1 MSSDYEFSDEEAD
14 DVFDDDDMGMQ
25 DEDSDADSGMD
36 ILDDFKPTTTTT
48 RKPYDLPYESLTQSA
63 IESLMA
69 ADVDHIRGIFGV
81 DASTASLLLR
91 HLSWNKEKLIEK
103 YMDGASAMLVAA
115 GVTMPEPEPAST
127 TSTRGAGASATR
139 RPTRKTSAKQAS
151 PAPTSKKG
159 DGPFV
164 CPICFDDTPGVT
176 APALDCGHAAC
187 GACWGAYV
195 RTKIRDEGE
204 STCRCMA
211 EGCALVAPDAFV
223 KQVLLAS
230 SEDDSMG
237 AEAGEGAAT
246 YARFQELLVRHF
258 VACTSHL
265 KFCPHPGCT
274 NTVSCPGAAGRSVL
288 TTIVPTVSCGARGV
302 VSNISTS
309 STIAPSAPASV
320 ASGKKPISR
329 NNSMSASQELTRGK
343 EHKFCFG
350 CPIDSDHR
358 PVVCGVAS
366 LWLKKCRDDSETA
379 NWIKSNTKECAKC
392 MSTIEKNGGCNHM
405 TCKKC
410 KHEFCWVCMGPWSEH
425 GTAWYSCNRYEEK
438 AGIDARDSQS
448 KSRASL
454 ERYLHY
460 YNRWANH
467 EQSAKL
473 ALDLFAK
480 TEKKME
486 EMQVTSA
493 LTWIEVQ
500 FMKKAVEEVDK
511 CRMTLKWTYAMAY
524 YLAKG
529 NQKDLFEDN
538 QRDLEKA
545 VEDLSELLE
554 SPIEPE
560 NIPTLRQKVTDKT
573 VGFFFC
579 YCFIYTRR
587 RHVCLPSSLSTGLR
601 PEAQRD
607 RAGGHRGRLPRRAVV
622 VEREGRR
629 LRCAGGGV
637 VGCVR
642 PRVEFDLGEII
653 HSFVLSVS
661 VSFPSLP
668 FCRSLAL
675 HVHINRIA

>member
-25 DEDSDADSGMD
+25 DDDSDGDDGMD
-36 ILDDFKPTTTTT
+36 MDDFKVVPKTT
-48 RKPYDLPYESLTQSA
+48 RKAYELEYDSLTQAA
-63 IESLMA
+63 IEKLMEK
-69 ADVDHIRGIFGV
+69 DVEHIRGIFGV
-81 DASTASLLLR
+81 DASTAGLLLR
-91 HLSWNKEKLIEK
+91 HMSWNKERLIEK
-103 YMDGASAMLVAA
+103 YMDNANKMLVAA
-115 GVTMPEPEPAST
+115 GAAVPEPEPPRPS
-127 TSTRGAGASATR
+127 R
-139 RPTRKTSAKQAS
+139 RPTRKPKS
-151 PAPTSKKG
+151 PPKSET
-159 DGPFV
+159 FV
-164 CPICFDDTPGVT
+164 CSICFDDAPDLTPL
-176 APALDCGHAAC
+176 ALDCNHAAC
-187 GACWGAYV
+187 SGCWSAYI
-195 RTKIRDEGE
+195 TSKIRDEAE
-204 STCRCMA
+204 HACRCMA

-223 KQVLLAS
+223 RAAV
-230 SEDDSMG
+230 DD
-237 AEAGEGAAT
+237 ET
-246 YARFQELLVRHF
+246 YTRFQELLVRHF
-258 VACTSHL
+258 VACMPQL
-265 KFCPHPGCT
+265 KFCPYPACT
-274 NTVSCPGAAGRSVL
+274 NTVSCPAAASKASLSTV
-288 TTIVPTVSCGARGV
+288 VPIVSCGARGLA
-302 VSNISTS
+302 STS
-309 STIAPSAPASV
+309 AAS
-320 ASGKKPISR
+320 
-329 NNSMSASQELTRGK
+329 MTQSQELVRQAGGK

-350 CPIDSDHR
+350 CIIDSDHR
-358 PVVCGVAS
+358 PVVCGVAL

-379 NWIKSNTKECAKC
+379 NWIKSNTKECSKC

-425 GTAWYSCNRYEEK
+425 GTAWYSCNRYDEK
-438 AGIDARDSQS
+438 GGVDARDSQS

-538 QRDLEKA
+538 QRDLERA

-573 VGFFFC
+573 VYVQKRNSIVLEDTADGF
-579 YCFIYTRR
+579 
-587 RHVCLPSSLSTGLR
+587 L
-601 PEAQRD
+601 
-607 RAGGHRGRLPRRAVV
+607 
-622 VEREGRR
+622 EGRWTWNVTVD
-629 LRCAGGGV
+629 G
-637 VGCVR
+637 
-642 PRVEFDLGEII
+642 FDPPEE
-653 HSFVLSVS
+653 
-661 VSFPSLP
+661 
-668 FCRSLAL
+668 
-675 HVHINRIA
+675 